1 MSIKPLDEIPLNT
14 ADKRQSYRAM
24 IRQDIQTAIDQRITK
39 FEFEGDYNW
48 KYLTQYAREEADG
61 IWRSTWYDIMRKA
74 KEEHGIKGC
83 MGNPSYHQKHD
94 YIRISSVK
102 MEDRMHVYCQIDYD
116 APERICRP
124 LIEEAILEQK
134 EKDAKAEAKVEAKDL
149 SARIADL
156 GFTFRTR
163 NVLLR
168 AGVNTMADLQNRSRE
183 SLMRMRNMGAKGVE
197 ETVAMMERF
206 GIEVIE

>member
-24 IRQDIQTAIDQRITK
+24 IRKDIQTAIDQRISK
-39 FEFEGDYNW
+39 FEFEGEYNW
-48 KYLTQYAREEADG
+48 KYLAQYAREEADG
-61 IWRSTWYDIMRKA
+61 IWRNTWWDIMRKA
-74 KEEHGIKGC
+74 KDENGIKGYI
-83 MGNPSYHQKHD
+83 GNPSYNKKYD

-102 MEDRMHVYCQIDYD
+102 MEDRMHVYCQIDYE
-116 APERICRP
+116 APEMICRP
-124 LIEEAILEQK
+124 LIEKAIQEQR
-134 EKDAKAEAKVEAKDL
+134 EKDAKVEAKDL

-156 GFTFRTR
+156 GFSLRTK

-168 AGVNTMADLQNRSRE
+168 AGVNTMADLQNRSRK
-183 SLMRMRNMGAKGVE
+183 SLMRIRNMGAKGVD